1 MKRFLLLVC
10 MATQA
15 ANAATPA
22 DYAQV
27 IPIETAG
34 DSAAWQVDLDASVYA
49 GSVDAS
55 LRDLAVFNAAGEAVA
70 MKIQP
75 VEYVDSTSEQR
86 FDVAVLDLPRD
97 ARSAVANDLGLI
109 VERDANGHLRR
120 IETQTVTDPQAFPE
134 TREWLLDLGD
144 SDRGIDR
151 LKLDWDDPGQGV
163 IARFQLSG
171 SADLQAWTPLNT
183 DATVVD
189 LQQDGARIERRTISL
204 PATQLRY
211 LRLRRLDAGVA
222 LAGLRVEASRTRRIS
237 GIAPLQWV
245 EAESLDHIDEL
256 KASPKVHLYSLPFP
270 LPASDVRIDLANDN
284 GLAVIDVSSPLD
296 TRDGPTRWLPRAH
309 LVAYR
314 LVQDGE
320 RIDNGAIALSP
331 GSRLRNLRIDSATPL
346 TTPPRLSVGYRPA
359 RLVFL
364 AEGQGPFVLAVGSAT
379 ARRDYTPIDAALT
392 SLRTRYGKDW
402 QPSSARLGE
411 ARTSAGEQA
420 LRAPAPPRDWKR
432 WLLWLVL
439 IVGAT
444 VVAGIAISLLHN
456 HGQRSTENRQQPPE
470 E

>member
-1 MKRFLLLVC
+1 MKRLLLVC
-10 MATQA
+10 MAAQA
-15 ANAATPA
+15 ASAATPA

-27 IPIETAG
+27 IPIETSG

-49 GSVDAS
+49 RSVDSS

-75 VEYVDSTSEQR
+75 VEYVDSISEQR
-86 FDVAVLDLPRD
+86 FDVAVLDLPQD
-97 ARSAVANDLGLI
+97 PRSVAANDLGLI
-109 VERDANGHLRR
+109 VERDANGRLRR

-151 LKLDWDDPGQGV
+151 LKLDWNNPGQGV
-163 IARFQLSG
+163 IAHFQLSG
-171 SADLQAWTPLNT
+171 SKDLQSWTPLNA

-189 LQQDGARIERRTISL
+189 LQQDGARIERRSISL
-204 PATQLRY
+204 PATSLRY

-237 GIAPLQWV
+237 GMVPMQWV
-245 EAESLDHIDEL
+245 DAETLDHIGEL
-256 KASPKVHLYSLPFP
+256 KASPKVHLYALPFP
-270 LPASDVRIDLANDN
+270 LPASDIRIELANDN

-296 TRDGPTRWLPRAH
+296 TRDGPTRWQPRAH

-314 LVQDGE
+314 LVQGGE
-320 RIDNGAIALSP
+320 RIDNGAITLSP
-331 GSRLRNLRIDSATPL
+331 GSRLQSLRIDSATAL

-364 AEGQGPFVLAVGSAT
+364 AEGRGPFVLAVGSAT
-379 ARRDYTPIDAALT
+379 ARHDYTPIDAALA

-402 QPSSARLGE
+402 QPSFAKLGE
-411 ARTSAGEQA
+411 ARASAGEQA
-420 LRAPAPPRDWKR
+420 LLAPAPPRDWKR

-439 IVGAT
+439 IAGAAVVG
-444 VVAGIAISLLHN
+444 GIAVSLLRN
-456 HGQRSTENRQQPPE
+456 HGQAGAEDRQQPPE